1 MWRKHSRSVSP
12 FLTLRGGRPHA
23 PSDTVEAPSA
33 STEAAGPAQ
42 RAPLKFDPL
51 ARGKGKKADAGAT
64 APKGP
69 QEAPGAGTSAA
80 VSDFA
85 ELGSLD
91 DDQLAASLSK
101 MLAEL
106 ATSGGPGPGAG
117 AGKYQPQNKDLA
129 ATLKAL
135 AEQAPAFPGA
145 KDDGAD
151 GCGTGCLACTSA
163 RCCYSGDQP
172 CALPVPLWPSTS
184 LQGPNS
190 LAHCPRG
197 QVV

>member
-1 MWRKHSRSVSP
+1 MWRKHSRSLSP
-12 FLTLRGGRPHA
+12 PLTLRGGRPHA

-33 STEAAGPAQ
+33 STEAAAPAQ

-51 ARGKGKKADAGAT
+51 ARGKGKKADASA
-64 APKGP
+64 ASKGP
-69 QEAPGAGTSAA
+69 QEAPGAGPPAA
-80 VSDFA
+80 VPDFA
-85 ELGSLD
+85 ELGNLD

-117 AGKYQPQNKDLA
+117 AGEYQPQNKELA

-145 KDDGAD
+145 KDDGAG
-151 GCGTGCLACTSA
+151 GCRCLECIQMLGA
-163 RCCYSGDQP
+163 
-172 CALPVPLWPSTS
+172 S
-184 LQGPNS
+184 L
-190 LAHCPRG
+190 LF
-197 QVV
+197 